1 VYVVLGPA
9 GSGKSTVGK
18 RIARR
23 HRAAY
28 LDKDGLVTG
37 FTELLLET
45 MGFARSDR
53 DHNAYYLST
62 LMPLEYETL
71 LRVCGDNLA
80 VGSSV
85 VLDAPFGRY
94 FADENYLLD
103 AAARHGWPAAD
114 LVVVHVSLEGPAPL
128 DRLVRRSNP
137 GTSGRSL
144 TGRSSGRRR
153 GHSRVSGP
161 APGTSPSATPVTSRI
176 WPCLAIQRRI
186 SRLTD
191 RGRDDR

>member
-103 AAARHGWPAAD
+103 AAARHGWPDAD
-114 LVVVHVSLEGPAPL
+114 LVVVHVSVDGPALL
-128 DRLVRRSNP
+128 DRLVRRANP
-137 GTSGRSL
+137 RDEWKIAHWQEFWPQARAQSCVWAGARHVNVDNTGDEPDLSVLDGCIGTTPSI
-144 TGRSSGRRR
+144 RR
-153 GHSRVSGP
+153 
-161 APGTSPSATPVTSRI
+161 
-176 WPCLAIQRRI
+176 
-186 SRLTD
+186 
-191 RGRDDR
+191 